1 MDFEWL
7 EDKRRVGNTKCR
19 LSRDRNLVV
28 PRKMVFQFPPTV
40 NKYEYTVSK
49 QEPRF
54 PVVSDKEVRKEW
66 TKAVATCSMLA
77 EGLLVCEYRS
87 HF

>member
-1 MDFEWL
+1 M
-7 EDKRRVGNTKCR
+7 EDKRRAGNTKCR

-28 PRKMVFQFPPTV
+28 PQKMVFQFPPAV

-54 PVVSDKEVRKEW
+54 PVVSNKEVSQEW
-66 TKAVATCSMLA
+66 TKAVAKQLQLA
-77 EGLLVCEYRS
+77 ACLQKDC
-87 HF
+87 